1 MSATGRKT
9 AMVSLPEEMFDAF
22 SKEAAARG
30 VKFGMVLEERLAAP
44 AAPAPAP
51 PNWEAACEIMLSY
64 LPPDHRQLIRACAKE
79 QNRPLLDFV
88 VGPMELV
95 RDQGLVASI
104 TANQLNTPPTVL
116 LSLSSTTP
124 QAKTT
129 CAYCGRSFVPP
140 ADRLDARFCP
150 PPEDDQVE
158 SCGRRASL
166 AELRRAREI
175 RTTPKGTPVPPT
187 SFGAPLTAPAR

>member
-9 AMVSLPEEMFDAF
+9 AMVSLPADLFDELT
-22 SKEAAARG
+22 KEAIARG
-30 VKFGMVLEERLAAP
+30 VKFGAVVEAHLTAP
-44 AAPAPAP
+44 VASASAPL
-51 PNWEAACEIMLSY
+51 NGEAACEIMLSF

-79 QNRPLLDFV
+79 QARPLIDFV

-116 LSLSSTTP
+116 LSPSTIP
-124 QAKTT
+124 QTKTT
-129 CAYCGRSFVPP
+129 CVYCGQGFIPP
-140 ADRLDARFCP
+140 VDRPDARFCP

-158 SCGRRASL
+158 SCGRKASL
-166 AELRRAREI
+166 AELRRIRDA